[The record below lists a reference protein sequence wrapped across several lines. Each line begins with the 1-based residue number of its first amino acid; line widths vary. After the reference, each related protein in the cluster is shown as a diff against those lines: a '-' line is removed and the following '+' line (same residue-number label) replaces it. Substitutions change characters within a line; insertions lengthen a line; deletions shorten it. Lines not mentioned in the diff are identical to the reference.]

1 MTRIVTAMVLAAGLG
16 TRMRPLTLTRPKCLV
31 TVGGRT
37 LMDHMLDRLVAAG
50 VERVVVNVH
59 AHADMLEA
67 HLASRKDVEILISD
81 ERALLMDTGG
91 GVRKALPLIGRDPY
105 IHCNTDSIWEE
116 PDGSAIARLVAGF
129 DPQSMDARL
138 MLADMDNCLGFDSP
152 GDFTMDAAAR
162 IALRGDCPSA
172 PFAWTGVQVVNP
184 DILAG
189 EPVEPFSFKRLW
201 LRAQAAGRL
210 YGAPLGG
217 FWMHVGDPVAR
228 DEAEARLARTA
239 AGVPVQRAPE

>member
-1 MTRIVTAMVLAAGLG
+1 MTRIATAMVLAAGLG
-16 TRMRPLTLTRPKCLV
+16 TRMRPLTNTQPKCLV

-67 HLASRKDVEILISD
+67 HLRGRRDVEIVISD
-81 ERALLMDTGG
+81 ERAQLMDTGG
-91 GVRKALPLIGRDPY
+91 GVRKALPLIGEAPY
-105 IHCNTDSIWEE
+105 IHCNTDAIWEE
-116 PDGSAIARLVAGF
+116 PNGSAIARLVTGF
-129 DPQSMDARL
+129 DPATMDARL

-152 GDFTMDAAAR
+152 GDFTMDADAR
-162 IALRGDCPSA
+162 ITLRGDRPSA

-184 DILAG
+184 AILAD

-201 LRAQAAGRL
+201 LRSQAAGRL
-210 YGAPLGG
+210 HGAPLGG

-228 DEAEARLARTA
+228 DEAEARLAQTKA
-239 AGVPVQRAPE
+239 ASPI